1 MARANRTSTST
12 SQHQPE
18 HQPEHQHQGPRT
30 GPLGGDCVTIQP
42 PTEPSTEPATD
53 PTTATAPPSLLEILR
68 QLAPPPAKAS
78 KASKATK
85 ANGGPVGFGVSLTE
99 PQLAALRLQQEH
111 GKRWPGANW
120 RTYSASKA
128 DKTHPTDWLSPA
140 FRSTGAP
147 VLSLVSPTD
156 QLHKPEPADP
166 QSARRRVA
174 AIASN
179 LWGISVGALLVR
191 RGRVSV
197 GDALLL
203 ASVHGARFQNQP
215 QALTAAQKALPGYG
229 IRWAAN
235 GDLELDPAHK
245 LTENPLVSALAD
257 RAAADIKLASQAI

>member
-1 MARANRTSTST
+1 MARTSTST

-18 HQPEHQHQGPRT
+18 HQGPRK
-30 GPLGGDCVTIQP
+30 GPLGGQCITISP
-42 PTEPSTEPATD
+42 PIEPSAEPAAD

-68 QLAPPPAKAS
+68 QLAPPPAKPGK
-78 KASKATK
+78 KALR
-85 ANGGPVGFGVSLTE
+85 ANAGAEPAGFGISLTDA
-99 PQLAALRLQQEH
+99 QLKALKLQQEY
-111 GKRWPGANW
+111 GARFPGRNW
-120 RTYSASKA
+120 KTYSASKA

-147 VLSLVSPTD
+147 ALSLVCPTD

-166 QSARRRVA
+166 QAARKRAA

-191 RGRVSV
+191 RGRVSI

-203 ASVHGARFQNQP
+203 ARVHGARFQGQP
-215 QALTAAQKALPGYG
+215 QALTAAQKALPGHG
-229 IRWAAN
+229 IRWAAS

-245 LTENPLVSALAD
+245 LQENPLVSALAD
-257 RAAADIKLASQAI
+257 RAATDIKSASHAA